1 MSERGGISIMLAM
14 GALIFATL
22 SLAVADLGAMLAAR
36 SRAQAAADSAALA
49 AVVEQ
54 APVLSRGVDPG
65 EAARREAEANG
76 ATLVSCDCDIGDPSA
91 TVEVVVRPRLNM
103 LIGWRGRD
111 VHAIARADLD
121 PDVLTYRDPG

>member
-1 MSERGGISIMLAM
+1 MLAT

-54 APVLSRGVDPG
+54 APALARSGNPRAAA
-65 EAARREAEANG
+65 EAEAEANG
-76 ATLVSCDCDIGDPSA
+76 ATLVSCSCDPGQPSA
-91 TVEVVVRPRLNM
+91 IVEVVVRPKLNM
-103 LIGWRGRD
+103 LTGWRGRD
-111 VHAIARADLD
+111 VHATARADVD
-121 PDVLTYRDPG
+121 PDVLTYRGPG